1 MTNPDYKIEEYFDLD
16 GMKVVFTLLKQNRMN
31 VNDYI
36 LIRKFDTL
44 VEARTCVRMLRKYEN
59 RVFHY
64 VED

>member
-1 MTNPDYKIEEYFDLD
+1 MTNPDYKIEECFDLD
-16 GMKVVFTLLKQNRMN
+16 EMKVVFILLKQNRMN

-44 VEARTCVRMLRKYEN
+44 GEARICVRMLRKYEK